1 MKMVIKMTEVKGMK
15 GMKKFKEMNE
25 INTPIMPA
33 AWVKPGLLPYLF
45 GITTGA
51 ADKKR
56 QRGVWLEEKH
66 YRKAPDD
73 TIFYNWRQIEKWWA
87 GEI

>member
-1 MKMVIKMTEVKGMK
+1 MVIKMKE
-15 GMKKFKEMNE
+15 MKKFKEMKE

-33 AWVKPGLLPYLF
+33 TWVKPGLLPYLF
-45 GITTGA
+45 GITKGA

-66 YRKAPDD
+66 YRKAPDE
-73 TIFYNWRQIEKWWA
+73 TIFYNWRQIEKWCA
-87 GEI
+87 GEL